1 MPMKNDRMK
10 RAALVLMLSA
20 CALLLGG
27 CAGQIEQRTMLDL
40 SDMPVQ
46 TPAEAPMEDGAQDKR
61 MLSTLYY
68 LSRDGAEL
76 LPVTCEI
83 TARGGESRAQAA
95 LEALLAACKGTYPRA
110 TAALERMLRQ
120 PEAQA
125 LLARL
130 QQLDPSSLQNAV
142 NLAFRGDTAGAKEAL
157 SPILRDQE
165 VQRLTEQMRDGHGGI

>member
-27 CAGQIEQRTMLDL
+27 CAAGGQEQIEQRTMLDL

-61 MLSTLYY
+61 MLATLYY

-76 LPVTCEI
+76 MPVTREI

-95 LEALLAACKGTYPRA
+95 LEALLAGPAVAGSGRRNSDAPAGGFLWCGNGKPSGACTDA
-110 TAALERMLRQ
+110 
-120 PEAQA
+120 
-125 LLARL
+125 
-130 QQLDPSSLQNAV
+130 
-142 NLAFRGDTAGAKEAL
+142 
-157 SPILRDQE
+157 
-165 VQRLTEQMRDGHGGI
+165 